1 MISTWSGLIH
11 KTPFESYYPP
21 AMTDTS
27 TLQQL
32 QNCIAEMEQCCKEE
46 LRKLKADH
54 DQLEAYIRRP
64 QGKEHSAHTLPEGTQ
79 RELHPRRTVNTA
91 DDLSLSHMHCP
102 AWRTTRRSHY
112 ED

>member
-79 RELHPRRTVNTA
+79 RELHPRRSS
-91 DDLSLSHMHCP
+91 DLRHKYSSATPKLHCGDG
-102 AWRTTRRSHY
+102 AML
-112 ED
+112 